1 MMFLIMTYRPLLMWG
16 RRKESSEP
24 FCDLGSLILY
34 AGVERSCMGGKFSQM
49 GDLSR
54 PRDGIKRVL

>member
-16 RRKESSEP
+16 RRKERSEP

-34 AGVERSCMGGKFSQM
+34 AGVERSRMGVEIYPNGR
-49 GDLSR
+49 LV
-54 PRDGIKRVL
+54 PP